1 MLFAIDY
8 SLSPFTYAN
17 RVNAL
22 TQLSNFKPPSNFTF
36 LVFLRPLHHHFP
48 SQSSANVDLE
58 KGWVPF
64 FRSSKTSQYIKF
76 VQVFYYIFT
85 GHLYLLLY
93 LLTPFNMVSNMNNSK
108 YICRI
113 FKILTQIVSQFF
125 RAYQYWISRLP
136 HTPVSMRQHWV
147 NTMVLAS
154 QKNNCI
160 CS

>member
-22 TQLSNFKPPSNFTF
+22 TQLSNFKPPSNLTF

-64 FRSSKTSQYIKF
+64 FRSSKTKSVYKICPSLLL
-76 VQVFYYIFT
+76 
-85 GHLYLLLY
+85 HLYLLLY

-113 FKILTQIVSQFF
+113 FKILTQIVSHNFSVHINIEYLGCRIHLFQC
-125 RAYQYWISRLP
+125 
-136 HTPVSMRQHWV
+136 V
-147 NTMVLAS
+147 NTGL
-154 QKNNCI
+154 I
-160 CS
+160 R